1 MRVTSAFTFVW
12 ILAAPLVGAQVG
24 SGVEPRILPADPAVS
39 ATHPPD
45 WLPELVPDA
54 PGTAPGAPPSGHG
67 TSAPGTAGSGAGRDF
82 YRLVLTPLPAD
93 QRTIWTAP
101 FHLNRRNAC
110 FWVPAAVGSAALV
123 LADQRLYRDTTG
135 RLSLTA
141 RNNMGKFSRLGNPGY
156 MFGVSGGLW
165 LWGNSGSRRPLRQT
179 ALLASRALIDDML
192 VVGVLKVALG
202 RERPPGGS
210 FGGPPD
216 GVRSGDYRSLPSGHA
231 SAAWTMASVIS
242 SRHRQRWVPFVLYG
256 FAGAVSIT
264 RVTSGRHFYG
274 DVVPG
279 ALIGYSIGK
288 MVVRRSQANP

>member
-1 MRVTSAFTFVW
+1 MLP
-12 ILAAPLVGAQVG
+12 LAG
-24 SGVEPRILPADPAVS
+24 
-39 ATHPPD
+39 
-45 WLPELVPDA
+45 
-54 PGTAPGAPPSGHG
+54 
-67 TSAPGTAGSGAGRDF
+67 
-82 YRLVLTPLPAD
+82 D

-101 FHLNRRNAC
+101 FHLNARQAR
-110 FWVPAAVGSAALV
+110 FWAPAAIGAASLV
-123 LADQRLYRDTTG
+123 LADQRLYRETTG
-135 RLSLTA
+135 RLSPTA
-141 RNNMGKFSRLGNPGY
+141 QNNMGKFSRLGNPAY

-165 LWGNSGSRRPLRQT
+165 LLGNSESRRPLRQT
-179 ALLASRALIDDML
+179 ALLAGRALIDDVL

-216 GVRSGDYRSLPSGHA
+216 GIRSGDYRSLPSGHA
-231 SAAWTMASVIS
+231 SAAWTMATVIS

-256 FAGAVSIT
+256 FAGAVSMT

-274 DVVPG
+274 DVVPA